1 MTKRKLWFWLNNI
14 EGIGNT
20 KIRRLLEIFTEP
32 ENIYYADKGE
42 LEGIPG
48 ITPRDVENIWSK
60 DNKKHLEELYNIC
73 ISKGVNYIFPYEA
86 EYPTRLK
93 ELYDKPQILY
103 YIGRIPA
110 NELPSVA
117 IIGSRRCSEYGRS
130 IAREL
135 GRVMGENGVNVI
147 SGLALGID
155 SEAHKGAVYSGSRT
169 YGVLAGG
176 VDESYPRTNY
186 NLYMDVIRHGGVL
199 SEFPPG
205 TPTTPG
211 MFPLRNRIVS
221 GLSDM
226 VIVVEA
232 GDKSGS
238 LITVNHALEQN
249 KTVYAM
255 PGRFGDAMSAGC
267 NKLISEGAGIVTSY
281 EELLKELGVTGFQQ
295 EKTENNNLGLA
306 SEEKMLYSLLLD
318 FVPRSLDTILQAT
331 NASVGVVL
339 TNLLG
344 LELKGFIKE
353 ISQNFY
359 VRIR

>member
-1 MTKRKLWFWLNNI
+1 MTERQLWFWLNNI

-20 KIRRLLEIFTEP
+20 KIRRLLESFHNP
-32 ENIYYADKGE
+32 ENIYYADKSS
-42 LEGIPG
+42 LESIPG
-48 ITPRDVENIWSK
+48 ITPNDVENIWNK
-60 DNKKHLEELYNIC
+60 DNKKYLEELHNRC
-73 ISKGVNYIFPYEA
+73 IDKGIKYVFPYEE
-86 EYPTRLK
+86 EYPARLK

-103 YIGRIPA
+103 YIGRIPTDDIPA
-110 NELPSVA
+110 VA

-130 IAREL
+130 VAREL
-135 GRVMGENGVNVI
+135 GRIMGENGVNVI

-155 SEAHKGAVYSGSRT
+155 SEAHMGAVLSGSRT

-176 VDESYPRTNY
+176 VDECYPRTNY
-186 NLYMDVIRHGGVL
+186 NLYMDVIRRGGVL

-232 GDKSGS
+232 GDRSGS

-249 KTVYAM
+249 KTVYAV
-255 PGRFGDAMSAGC
+255 PGRFGDKVCVGC

-281 EELLKELGVTGFQQ
+281 EELLKELGITSHRQ
-295 EKTENNNLGLA
+295 EKTENNNLSLA
-306 SEEKMLYSLLLD
+306 SGEKMLYSLLLD
-318 FVPRSLDTILQAT
+318 FVPRSLDTILELT
-331 NASVGVVL
+331 DASVGEVL

-353 ISQNFY
+353 ISKNFY